1 MMRWKLLSALIMA
14 ATMLGT
20 SGCGNSGPLVPVEGV
35 VKING
40 QPAGNLQV
48 IFTQAQALSG
58 KQRKAGSAISDAGG
72 KFVIKPND
80 GSPGLPPG
88 KYKVAVLDNNL
99 AVDDEP
105 DPNKPPIPNRIPRLY
120 ADVLSTPLDVE
131 VVEGKSNYEINVP
144 IF

>member
-1 MMRWKLLSALIMA
+1 MLRWSLLSIVLIVVALC
-14 ATMLGT
+14 T

-48 IFTQAQALSG
+48 IFTQAQALPG

-72 KFVIKPND
+72 KFVLKPND

-99 AVDDEP
+99 AVDEEP
-105 DPNKPPIPNRIPRLY
+105 DPNKPPIPNRIPRMY

-131 VVEGKSNYEINVP
+131 VVEGKSDYEINVP